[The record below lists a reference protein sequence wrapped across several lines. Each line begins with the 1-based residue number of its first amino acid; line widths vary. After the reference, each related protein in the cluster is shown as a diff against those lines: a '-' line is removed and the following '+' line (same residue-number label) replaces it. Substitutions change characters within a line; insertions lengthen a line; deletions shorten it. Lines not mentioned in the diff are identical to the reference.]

1 MATQIRQIVKD
12 AFKVNELVH
21 QFTVI
26 DVEDGYLKDATE
38 AEVNE
43 KYSDKYIVGEAVN
56 RMDIVKDNLDFLD
69 WAEDAEDLLQD
80 YKQLNS
86 FISKHA

>member
-12 AFKVNELVH
+12 AFKVSELIH

-26 DVEDGYLKDATE
+26 DVEDGYLEDATE

-43 KYSDKYIVGEAVN
+43 KYNDKYIVGEAVN
-56 RMDIVKDNLDFLD
+56 RMDIVKDNLDFLG
-69 WAEDAEDLLQD
+69 WEDEELLRD
-80 YKQLNS
+80 YKQLNR
-86 FISKHA
+86 FIRKHA